1 MTVSLL
7 KKSSSQS
14 ATARPVFIDLAD
26 YPVSDQAGDKRIK
39 VLRPS
44 ELADLKSIKSYIL
57 SRMTVIIDLTGY
69 SGDTDIVFSL
79 VRDGVG
85 ECGGKVWRIS
95 PTCIVAAPFDVY
107 LTDGE

>member
-1 MTVSLL
+1 MSLL

-14 ATARPVFIDLAD
+14 GNARPVFIDLAN
-26 YPVSDQAGDKRIK
+26 YPVDDRADDKRMK

-44 ELADLKSIKSYIL
+44 ELADLKSVKSYIL
-57 SRMTVIIDLTGY
+57 SRMTLIIDLTGY

-85 ECGGKVWRIS
+85 EGGGKVWRIS